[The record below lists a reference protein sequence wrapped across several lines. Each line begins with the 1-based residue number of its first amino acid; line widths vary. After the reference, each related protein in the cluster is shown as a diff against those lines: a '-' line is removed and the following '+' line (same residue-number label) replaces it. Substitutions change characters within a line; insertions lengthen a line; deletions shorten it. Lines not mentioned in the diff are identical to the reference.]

1 MGATVMEVTTNP
13 KDTEA
18 MEAINHKAMAAILI
32 PMHLPRNTKNP
43 TVLLILTPHLLKKPL
58 KRKSKV
64 KLNLQQHTKNL
75 HLMEDISPLMA
86 VTDLNLTVHPHL
98 HLTVHHPQPMA
109 VMAKPTHHLHLM
121 NLMVHPHQHMAVMAK
136 PTHHLHLMTLTVH
149 LHQHMAV
156 MEKLTHHLHLP
167 HLIHPQH
174 MEDIANPHRNLTVKP
189 MVIKNPH
196 MATLHHHPHL
206 PHTGTATLHPRTA
219 SQPME
224 VMLPMINNYFS
235 LLT

>member
-32 PMHLPRNTKNP
+32 PIHLPRNTKNP

-64 KLNLQQHTKNL
+64 KLKLQQHTKNL

-136 PTHHLHLMTLTVH
+136 PTHHLHLMNLTDH
-149 LHQHMAV
+149 LH
-156 MEKLTHHLHLP
+156 
-167 HLIHPQH
+167 QH

-224 VMLPMINNYFS
+224 VMLPMINNYF
-235 LLT
+235 